1 MKIEGDTIVFKS
13 WPHWYKLEKK
23 GIKPA
28 TVRQVA
34 GEEKEAVSAFLG
46 NYYLFRHKDTPKPK
60 IEIWNADIDRQSEQQ
75 HFTRELLSGEKIGE
89 LLDADIYLFCWR
101 HEETEQA

>member
-28 TVRQVA
+28 TVRQAA
-34 GEEKEAVSAFLG
+34 GAEKEAVRAYLD
-46 NYYLFRHKDTPKPK
+46 NYYLFRHGNTPKPR
-60 IEIWNADIDRQSEQQ
+60 IEIRNVDPERADE
-75 HFTRELLSGEKIGE
+75 HFRRELLSGELIGE
-89 LLDADIYLFCWR
+89 ILDSELYLFCWR
-101 HEETEQA
+101 HEESENE